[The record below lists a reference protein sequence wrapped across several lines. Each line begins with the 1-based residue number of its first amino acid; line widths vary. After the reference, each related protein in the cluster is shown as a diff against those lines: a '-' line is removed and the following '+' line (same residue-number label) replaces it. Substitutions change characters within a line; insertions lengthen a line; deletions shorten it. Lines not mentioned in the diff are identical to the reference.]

1 MVRSRSLA
9 PVGIVC
15 GRRILVRKT
24 QLMLSMHVMPEAFSI
39 GECDAIIASISQAP
53 ADPALLVGRNR
64 DHNMRRADLVW
75 TDKVEGLGWVM
86 DRLIDLVRV
95 ANRDHFGFDLTA
107 FEESPQVA
115 IYRATTGGHFAWH
128 SDIGGGPISAKR
140 KLTLVLQL
148 SPPGDYG
155 GGALEVMPGA
165 QVLEAAREQGCAT
178 VFPSFMLHQV
188 TPVRSG
194 VRHSLTVWAHG
205 PGFR

>member
-1 MVRSRSLA
+1 
-9 PVGIVC
+9 
-15 GRRILVRKT
+15 
-24 QLMLSMHVMPEAFSI
+24 MLSMHSIPEAFGV
-39 GECDAIIASISQAP
+39 GECGAILAAISQAP
-53 ADPALLVGRNR
+53 TDPALLVGNNR
-64 DHNMRRADLVW
+64 DRNMRSADLVW
-75 TDKVEGLGWVM
+75 IDEIDGLGWVM

-115 IYRATTGGHFAWH
+115 IYRATDAGHFVWH

-148 SPPGDYG
+148 SPPDEYEG
-155 GGALEVMPGA
+155 GTLEVMPGV
-165 QVLEAAREQGCAT
+165 QVLGACRAQGCAT
-178 VFPSFMLHQV
+178 VFPSFTLHQV

-205 PGFR
+205 PAFR